1 MSPDYNTVSSC
12 DVNTHMHTHT
22 HTHILTHCIH
32 VEYAYGG
39 HPYSYSGV
47 YDMLPRQEDEIAGE
61 GVRFRESLR
70 MGYTN
75 LSEGEVGE
83 LVHTLGQEYNGN
95 AYHVLNK

>member
-1 MSPDYNTVSSC
+1 
-12 DVNTHMHTHT
+12 MHTA
-22 HTHILTHCIH
+22 H

-39 HPYSYSGV
+39 HPYSYTGV
-47 YDMLPRQEDEIAGE
+47 YDMSPCQEDEIGGE
-61 GVRFRESLR
+61 GVRFQESLR

-83 LVHTLGQEYNGN
+83 LVLTLGKEYNGN

>member
-1 MSPDYNTVSSC
+1 
-12 DVNTHMHTHT
+12 
-22 HTHILTHCIH
+22 
-32 VEYAYGG
+32 
-39 HPYSYSGV
+39 
-47 YDMLPRQEDEIAGE
+47 MLPRQEDEIAGE